1 MGYLQVSGHGEP
13 DVYISDVRIWR
24 YPLPDET
31 ISQFACETYIDASHP
46 FYDYLAGYWPVYGG
60 SATDT
65 LIRDEGPLG
74 NHLRLSEDDFSWDL
88 LNEFRSDERR
98 VGKECVSTVRSG
110 WVEV

>member
-1 MGYLQVSGHGEP
+1 MNITGWGNIINDFPLTMGYLQGSGHGEP

-65 LIRDEGPLG
+65 LIRDAGPLG
-74 NHLRLSEDDFSWDL
+74 NHLRLSEDDLDRKSTR
-88 LNEFRSDERR
+88 LNS
-98 VGKECVSTVRSG
+98 SH
-110 WVEV
+110 